1 MLIVLLRILESTYF
15 KITVFI
21 LCISLSVNL
30 QAQNQ
35 HCADVDFT
43 IDLQERTVNVSGQ
56 SQDSITQWYWH
67 FGNGI
72 TKSGQYATFS
82 YEKNGVFEIC
92 LKVQA
97 HSPATTSNALCT
109 GIICKKV
116 TIGSNSEDDDCGLS
130 ADFEFTVSE
139 NNIKVRGKSNDAD
152 ARYLW
157 TVSGQNVQQT
167 GQEAVFKV
175 EKSGFYEVCMT
186 VVDSAESCKVQICKK
201 VEVKGICNLIAD
213 FSYEYVD
220 GVYRFFAKSNTIASS
235 VTGLLY
241 YWDFGDGNTSEGPV
255 TKHIYAQDGIFEVC
269 LFVRDTRTGCY
280 AKICKSI
287 NSDEGCNLQV
297 DFKFSVTGNGVVFAG
312 RSSNPNVKYYWDF
325 GNGTSGEGQTARNVY
340 QTRGVFV
347 VCLTVVDEENGCKS
361 QVCKRVL
368 VGRPVLGPTI
378 SDVDGTLIKNVVI
391 FPNPASSIINIQSR
405 TLKIS
410 EIAIFNFQQIE
421 VVRKSSD
428 ALLVTID
435 ITSLPEGIYT
445 VHVTLDDGSIHI
457 LRFYKQ

>member
-1 MLIVLLRILESTYF
+1 MNVLLRILESNYF
-15 KITVFI
+15 KITVLTLF
-21 LCISLSVNL
+21 ISLDTNL
-30 QAQNQ
+30 KAQNQ
-35 HCADVDFT
+35 NCAEVDFT
-43 IDLQERTVNVSGQ
+43 IEVQGKTVNVSGK

-67 FGNGI
+67 FGNGN
-72 TKSGQYATFS
+72 TKSGRNATFR
-82 YEKNGVFEIC
+82 YEKNGVYEIC

-97 HSPATTSNALCT
+97 LSPVTTANALCT

-116 TIGSNSEDDDCGLS
+116 TIGSNTDNDDCGLS

-157 TVSGQNVQQT
+157 TVSGQNVQQI

-175 EKSGFYEVCMT
+175 EKAGFYEVCMT
-186 VVDSAESCKVQICKK
+186 VVNEAESCKVHICKK
-201 VEVKGICNLIAD
+201 VEVKGICNLEAD

-220 GVYRFFAKSNTIASS
+220 GVYRFFAKSNIIASS

-241 YWDFGDGNTSEGPV
+241 YWDFGDGNTSAGPV

-269 LFVRDTRTGCY
+269 LFVRDTRTGCS
-280 AKICKSI
+280 AKICKTI
-287 NSDEGCNLQV
+287 NSDEGCNLHV
-297 DFKFSVTGNGVVFAG
+297 DFKVSVTGRGVVFTG
-312 RSSNPNVKYYWDF
+312 RSSNPDVSYYWDF
-325 GNGTSGEGQTARNVY
+325 GNGTRGEGQTVRNIY
-340 QTRGVFV
+340 QSRGIYI
-347 VCLTVVDEENGCKS
+347 VCLTVVDEEKGCKS

-368 VGRPVLGPTI
+368 VGRPTLGPTI
-378 SDVDGTLIKNVVI
+378 TDVDGTLIKNVVI

-405 TLKIS
+405 TLKIN
-410 EIAIFNFQQIE
+410 EVVIFNFQQIE

-428 ALLVTID
+428 VLLVTID
-435 ITSLPEGIYT
+435 VTTLPEGIYT
-445 VHVTLDDGSIHI
+445 VHVTLDDGSIKI